1 MKKFLTFCWEIVKI
15 IILALLIV
23 IPIRYFLFQ
32 PFLVKGQSMVPSFHE
47 GDYLIIDQISYR
59 LREPQRGE
67 VIVFR
72 FPVIP
77 SQRFIKRI
85 IGLPGEEIEIKDGQ
99 IAISKDGETL
109 ILEES
114 SYLTDSLKTPGN
126 SKASLGENEYF
137 VLGDNR
143 AVSSD
148 SRKWGVLP
156 KENIIGRVSFRLWPI
171 TALAK
176 IEVPV
181 Y

>member
-1 MKKFLTFCWEIVKI
+1 MKKFLTFFWEVVKI
-15 IILALLIV
+15 IVLALLIV

-32 PFLVKGQSMVPSFHE
+32 PFLVKGQSMLPSFHE

-59 LREPQRGE
+59 LREPERGE

-72 FPVIP
+72 SPVIP
-77 SQRFIKRI
+77 SQRYIKRI

-99 IAISKDGETL
+99 VIIYRDGESVLLDESAYLSDSVVTL
-109 ILEES
+109 
-114 SYLTDSLKTPGN
+114 GN
-126 SKASLGENEYF
+126 IRKALGEYEYF

-143 AVSSD
+143 PVSSD

-156 KENIIGRVSFRLWPI
+156 KENVIGRVLFRLWPV

-176 IEVPV
+176 IEAPA